1 MNARLQQLQLMKQ
14 ALYKRIEEIEDEI
27 ERINIEIDEHEK
39 EGLLLAVK

>member
-27 ERINIEIDEHEK
+27 ERINIEIDEHRK
-39 EGLLLAVK
+39 EELLLVVK

>member
-27 ERINIEIDEHEK
+27 ERINVEIDEHEK
-39 EGLLLAVK
+39 EGLLLTAK